1 MADKIT
7 PETLKNRTGDFAVC
21 KQRYLLMKN
30 LGKIICFVEGK
41 YDSDYYLDKFR
52 NHLGDNFDILVCSN
66 KKNVLKVYSDFYNSD
81 HLNVKMGFFVDH
93 DFDEDINDPHIYVTD
108 RYSIENYYCSI
119 SAMNRLL
126 QYGLK
131 VDNNQDRNDVIAYY
145 QACANDF
152 HQTIAEFNSFYSIVK
167 KKQRLNRV
175 TYNVCL
181 KDHFPTNLATVDV
194 DNCIKSYDLNT
205 LLSEFHLPN
214 ELISQEELDNELV
227 GLIAKGPFN
236 SFRGKYE
243 LEFTFK
249 FVDKIVKETNQ
260 KLPSRKVKHKISA
273 TINKACFMSDYAQ
286 YADIADGLIEYLQK
300 VKVGL

>member
-1 MADKIT
+1 MATNIT
-7 PETLKNRTGDFAVC
+7 PETLKNRTSDFAVC

-30 LGKIICFVEGK
+30 HGTIICFVEGK

-52 NHLGDNFDILVCSN
+52 NHLGDNFDILICSN
-66 KKNVLKVYSDFYNSD
+66 KKNVLKACAEFYSSD
-81 HLNVKMGFFVDH
+81 HQNVKMGFFVDH
-93 DFDEDINDPHIYVTD
+93 DFDEDINDPLIYVTD

-119 SAMNRLL
+119 SAMSKLL

-131 VDNNQDRNDVIAYY
+131 VDNEQERSDVIAYY

-167 KKQRLNRV
+167 KKQRLNGI
-175 TYNVCL
+175 TYKVYL
-181 KDHFPTNLATVDV
+181 KENFPTIWATVDV
-194 DNCIKSYDLNT
+194 GNCIKKYNLNT
-205 LLSEFHLPN
+205 LLSEYRLPN
-214 ELISQEELDNELV
+214 GLISQEELDNELV
-227 GLIAKGPFN
+227 NLTAKDPFN

-249 FVDKIVKETNQ
+249 FIDKIVKDTNQ
-260 KLPSRKVKHKISA
+260 KSPSRIVKNKISA
-273 TINKACFMSDYAQ
+273 TLNKKCFMSDYAQ
-286 YADIADGLIEYLQK
+286 YADIADGLAEYLQK